1 MFQFQFIVLLPF
13 IVSILVILNKY
24 EGNTTSIDPN
34 LEYMSLFIMCFVFVL
49 FCSIKMNKV
58 FIVISDLL
66 VYLLGILFNLLW
78 YFYNKERQK
87 TLRRDYQVEF
97 KHRTDYYDMQSLLS
111 MMLFVLLVNHLKRF
125 REDYYNLN

>member
-78 YFYNKERQK
+78 YFYNKEREK

-97 KHRTDYYDMQSLLS
+97 KYRTDYYDMQSLLS

-125 REDYYNLN
+125 REDYYNLT